1 MLVSYLWMISVF
13 NIYDWEATPTK
24 LKFWIINSNK
34 KMLDEK
40 KGEKNKW
47 KKKKVKKNNDISHKI
62 GTSKNTKW
70 NKTKSKIK

>member
-40 KGEKNKW
+40 KGEKNK
-47 KKKKVKKNNDISHKI
+47 
-62 GTSKNTKW
+62 
-70 NKTKSKIK
+70 